1 MVRIHLVL
9 NLDEEQSGK
18 ELAQLLTKGMIQTAV
33 VEVCKEST
41 ETPRKLYCLTSTE
54 RRVLEALS
62 QHDTIEEAAQALCL
76 SYGTVRKH
84 LEHIYFK
91 LDVHSL
97 HRAIA
102 VALRCGLIR

>member
-1 MVRIHLVL
+1 MVKVRLIL
-9 NLDEEQSGK
+9 NLDDTQSSK
-18 ELAQLLTKGMIQTAV
+18 ELAHLLSKGVIQMAA
-33 VEVCKEST
+33 VEVCSESPG
-41 ETPRKLYCLTSTE
+41 EPNKLYCLTRAE
-54 RRVLEALS
+54 RRVLEALA
-62 QHDTIEEAAQALCL
+62 QHDTIEEAAKSLYL
-76 SYGTVRKH
+76 SPGTVRKH